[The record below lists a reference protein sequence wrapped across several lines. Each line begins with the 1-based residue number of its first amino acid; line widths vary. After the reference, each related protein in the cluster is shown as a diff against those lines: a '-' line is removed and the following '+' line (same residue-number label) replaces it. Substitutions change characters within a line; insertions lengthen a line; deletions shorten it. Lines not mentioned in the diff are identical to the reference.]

1 MEIPSVPS
9 FPSQHISTPNNPV
22 QTTPTATLTSSS
34 NYQSSSNPSNQISN
48 QTTIPSTTQSEKK
61 KTTKQK
67 SITSSLDQ
75 SNCIQEYTKRA
86 PRQST
91 ISSFTERYFLIYL
104 TLIK

>member
-75 SNCIQEYTKRA
+75 SNCIQEHTKRV

>member
-22 QTTPTATLTSSS
+22 QTTPTATLT
-34 NYQSSSNPSNQISN
+34 SSSNPSNQISN

-75 SNCIQEYTKRA
+75 SNCIQEHTKRA

-91 ISSFTERYFLIYL
+91 ISSFTERYFLLYL